1 MSPSP
6 SPVALAAP
14 NKRRITLVK
23 QHIHAGIS
31 HRAGDVIELD
41 RDLADW
47 LVAEGAAIADSPSE
61 TAEITDQP
69 SESLPLK
76 TPNRKEK

>member
-1 MSPSP
+1 MTAP
-6 SPVALAAP
+6 PVAPTTP

-23 QHIHAGIS
+23 QHIHAGIP

-47 LVAEGAAIADSPSE
+47 LITEGAAIADSPVG
-61 TAEITDQP
+61 TTEIVDQP
-69 SESLPLK
+69 SQSLQLK
-76 TPNRKEK
+76 NPTRKEK

>member
-1 MSPSP
+1 MPAP
-6 SPVALAAP
+6 PAP
-14 NKRRITLVK
+14 NTRRITLVK
-23 QHIHAGIS
+23 QHIHAGIP

-47 LVAEGAAIADSPSE
+47 LIAEGAAIAESPADA
-61 TAEITDQP
+61 TA
-69 SESLPLK
+69 SLESTHSK

>member
-1 MSPSP
+1 MSA
-6 SPVALAAP
+6 SPVAPATP
-14 NKRRITLVK
+14 NKQRITLVK
-23 QHIHAGIS
+23 QHIHAGIP

-47 LVAEGAAIADSPSE
+47 LVAEGAAIADPPSE
-61 TAEITDQP
+61 TAEIVDQP
-69 SESLPLK
+69 PESLQLK

>member
-1 MSPSP
+1 MSA
-6 SPVALAAP
+6 SPVAPATP

-23 QHIHAGIS
+23 QHIHAGIP

-47 LVAEGAAIADSPSE
+47 LVTEGAAIADSPSE
-61 TAEITDQP
+61 TAEIADQP
-69 SESLPLK
+69 PESLPLK
-76 TPNRKEK
+76 TTNRKEK